1 VTTRRGLFAA
11 TGAAL
16 GTPVLAACGA
26 AQQTTP
32 ATGAAQSQTGA
43 SAAAAATKAPAT
55 ITWLAWS
62 GAGVETEQYDLNRS
76 EYSKQNPHHTV
87 DYVNVGNLDAVSEKL
102 VTLVAGGTPP
112 DVVQCQ
118 YSFCVDLA
126 SRGLTAPLD
135 TYMARD
141 RVRREEFIPG
151 EVDEFAWKKQQFGL
165 PKDNA
170 LRVLFFNQDRF
181 DKAGVKHPTDSWT
194 WDDMVENG
202 RKLTDRAASDGPTF
216 GIVSFQL
223 NINDSPSYSI
233 TRAFG
238 GEWYNDNWTASTID
252 TGPTTDAIQFVADW
266 HTKHRIVNLP
276 GEVSGNV
283 FRSGRA
289 AMLIAFAQEVFFLK
303 QEQVSF
309 TYDVV
314 PLPRGKA
321 GAFPCA
327 TGSGQSLVKDSKH
340 PEAGWQ
346 FLKYLVGPEAQ
357 KRITSL
363 KRWGSSR
370 VDTLEAI
377 LPTDGVP
384 KNFRSAFIDP
394 LQGKT
399 KDKAVAIPTPPRAKD
414 LEAIY
419 RTEFGP
425 VWKGERAAKEAAAAA
440 KPQLD
445 GIMKVAGG
453 R

>member
-1 VTTRRGLFAA
+1 MVTRRHLLLSAP
-11 TGAAL
+11 AAL
-16 GTPVLAACGA
+16 LSACGTP
-26 AQQTTP
+26 TT
-32 ATGAAQSQTGA
+32 TSQPGA
-43 SAAAAATKAPAT
+43 SAAATAAKSPAT
-55 ITWLAWS
+55 VTWLAWS
-62 GAGVETEQYDLNRS
+62 GAGSETEQYDLNRS
-76 EYSKQNPHHTV
+76 EYTRLNPQHTV
-87 DYVNVGNLDAVSEKL
+87 DYINVGNLDAISEKL
-102 VTLVAGGTPP
+102 ITLVTGGTPP
-112 DVVQCQ
+112 DVVQTQ

-126 SRGLTAPLD
+126 ARDLVAPLD

-141 RVRREEFIPG
+141 RVRREDYVPG
-151 EVDEFAWKKQQFGL
+151 EIDEFAWKKKQYGI

-170 LRVLFFNQDRF
+170 LRVLFFNQDLF

-194 WDDMVENG
+194 WDDLVENG
-202 RKLTDRAASDGPTF
+202 RKLTSRGGADGPTF
-216 GIVSFQL
+216 GIASFQL

-233 TRAFG
+233 TRSFG
-238 GEWYNDNWTASTID
+238 GEWYNADWTASTLD
-252 TGPTTDAIQFVADW
+252 SGPTLDSIQFVADW

-276 GEVSGNV
+276 GEISGNV

-303 QEQVSF
+303 EEKVSF
-309 TYDVV
+309 KYDVV

-321 GAFPCA
+321 GAFPVA
-327 TGSGQSLVKDSKH
+327 TGSGQSLVKTSKY

-346 FLKYLVGPEAQ
+346 FIKYVTGPEAQ
-357 KRITSL
+357 RRITSL

-377 LPTDGVP
+377 LPTDGTP
-384 KNFRSAFIDP
+384 KNFRAAFIDP

-399 KDKAVAIPTPPRAKD
+399 KDKPVAIPTPPRAKD

-419 RTEFGP
+419 RTEFAK
-425 VWKGERAAKEAAAAA
+425 VWTGERTARDAATAA

-445 GIMKVAGG
+445 AIMRTAGG

>member
-1 VTTRRGLFAA
+1 MLTRRRVLTA
-11 TGAAL
+11 AAL
-16 GTPVLAACGA
+16 TPALAACGQA
-26 AQQTTP
+26 TQSSQP
-32 ATGAAQSQTGA
+32 AGGVP
-43 SAAAAATKAPAT
+43 AAAKAPAT
-55 ITWLAWS
+55 ISWLAWS
-62 GAGVETEQYDLNRS
+62 GAGSETEQYDLNRS
-76 EYSKQNPHHTV
+76 EYTKLNPQHTV
-87 DYVNVGNLDAVSEKL
+87 DYINVGNLDAISEKL
-102 VTLVAGGTPP
+102 VTLVSGGTPP
-112 DVVQCQ
+112 DVVQTQ

-126 SRGLTAPLD
+126 ARDLIAPLD
-135 TYMARD
+135 NLMARD
-141 RVRREEFIPG
+141 RVRREEYIPG
-151 EVDEFAWKKQQFGL
+151 EVDEFAWKKKQYGL

-170 LRVLFFNQDRF
+170 LRVLFFNQDLF
-181 DKAGVKHPTDSWT
+181 DKGGVKYPTDAWT
-194 WDDMVENG
+194 WDDVVENG
-202 RKLTDRAASDGPTF
+202 RKLTDRGAAGGPTV
-216 GIVSFQL
+216 GMASFML

-238 GEWYNDNWTASTID
+238 GEWYNETWTASTI
-252 TGPTTDAIQFVADW
+252 TSAATVDAIQFVGDW

-276 GEVSGNV
+276 GEISGNV

-303 QEQVSF
+303 EEKVSF
-309 TYDVV
+309 KHDVV

-327 TGSGQSLVKDSKH
+327 TGSGQSLVKTSKF

-346 FLKYLVGPEAQ
+346 FLKYLTGPEAQ

-384 KNFRSAFIDP
+384 KNFRAAFIDP

-399 KDKAVAIPTPPRAKD
+399 KDKPVAIPTPPRAKD

-419 RTEFGP
+419 KKEFDP
-425 VWKGERAAKEAAAAA
+425 VWKGERTAKDAAAAT
-440 KPQLD
+440 KPLLD
-445 GIMKVAGG
+445 QVMKDAGG